1 MNYGHI
7 LGSGFVTNEEAEQR
21 ELKLREALKN
31 DRQFK
36 VKKDASVEVAQV
48 RSITNYL

>member
-7 LGSGFVTNEEAEQR
+7 LGSGFVTDEEVKQR
-21 ELKLREALKN
+21 ELKLQDALKN
-31 DRQFK
+31 DRKFQ
-36 VKKDASVEVAQV
+36 VKKGASVEVAQV